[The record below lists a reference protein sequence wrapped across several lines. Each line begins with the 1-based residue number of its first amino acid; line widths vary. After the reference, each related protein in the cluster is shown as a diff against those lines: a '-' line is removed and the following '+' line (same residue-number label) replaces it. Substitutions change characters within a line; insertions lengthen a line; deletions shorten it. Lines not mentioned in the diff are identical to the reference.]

1 MVQIMK
7 YKGKYEAKVTINFD
21 VKTTDN
27 MRPIDEI
34 KDMIMNELTPELKKI
49 IEEYVCDNEIGTVHV
64 DQLFAD
70 LYEDGEDGRSD

>member
-1 MVQIMK
+1 MR

-21 VKTTDN
+21 VEITDK

-70 LYEDGEDGRSD
+70 FYEDGEDGRSD